1 MGQIKALTPKLKF
14 SSGMV
19 WYFAIFHAL
28 ALLAF
33 FPFAFSW
40 SAVALMLVLNWMT
53 ASLGICLGFH
63 RYLTHRS
70 LDLPKW
76 LGYFFV
82 LLGSLALENGPIKWV
97 GQHRMHHAN
106 SDTDQEPHSA
116 RKGFW
121 WAHMGWMLHRHP
133 VFDNPFRIKSYTK
146 DLQDDAFYAFLEK
159 HFISVQVAFGL
170 ILFAIGGIPWVI
182 WGIFLRVVLVY
193 HQTWLVN
200 SAAHTFGYKNLK
212 LENDLSTNCWWV
224 GLLAFGE
231 GWHNNHH
238 AFPKSARHGLR
249 PWEVDMTWWT
259 ISGLKTLGLA
269 TNLHVA
275 RLYPNRNDQYFT
287 GEVVKGE
294 AVKSAAA

>member
-1 MGQIKALTPKLKF
+1 MGQIKALTPKSQF

-40 SAVALMLVLNWMT
+40 SAVVVMLVLNWMT

-121 WAHMGWMLHRHP
+121 WAHMGWMLHKHP

-275 RLYPNRNDQYFT
+275 RLYPNRKDQYFT

>member
-1 MGQIKALTPKLKF
+1 MGQIKALTPKSQF

-40 SAVALMLVLNWMT
+40 SAVVVMLVLNWMT

-146 DLQDDAFYAFLEK
+146 DLQDDAFYVFLEK

>member
-1 MGQIKALTPKLKF
+1 MGQIKAFTPKLKF

-40 SAVALMLVLNWMT
+40 SAVVVMLVLNWMT

>member
-1 MGQIKALTPKLKF
+1 MGQIKALTPKSQF

-40 SAVALMLVLNWMT
+40 SAVVVMLVLNWMT

>member
-40 SAVALMLVLNWMT
+40 SAVVVMLVLNWMT

>member
-1 MGQIKALTPKLKF
+1 MGQIKVLTPKSRF
-14 SSGMV
+14 STGMV
-19 WYFAIFHAL
+19 WYFVIFHAL

>member
-1 MGQIKALTPKLKF
+1 MGQIKAFTPQSRF
-14 SSGMV
+14 STGMV
-19 WYFAIFHAL
+19 WYFVIFHAL

-76 LGYFFV
+76 LGYCFV
-82 LLGSLALENGPIKWV
+82 FLGSLALENGPIKWV
-97 GQHRMHHAN
+97 AQHRMHHAS
-106 SDTDQEPHSA
+106 SDSDQDPHNA

-121 WAHMGWMLHRHP
+121 WSHMGWMTYKHP
-133 VFDNPFRIKSYTK
+133 QHDNPFRINRYAK
-146 DLQDDAFYAFLEK
+146 DLLDDPFYVFLEK
-159 HFISVQVAFGL
+159 RFVSIQVVFGL
-170 ILFAIGGIPWVI
+170 ILFAIGGLPWVI

-200 SAAHTFGYKNLK
+200 SAAHTFGYKNVKLK
-212 LENDLSTNCWWV
+212 NDLSTNCWWV

-259 ISGLKTLGLA
+259 ISLLQALGLA
-269 TNLHVA
+269 TNLQVA
-275 RLYPNRNDQYFT
+275 RLYPNRHDEYFT

>member
-1 MGQIKALTPKLKF
+1 MGQIKAFTPKLKF
-14 SSGMV
+14 SKGMV

-40 SAVALMLVLNWMT
+40 SAVVVMLVLNWMT

-106 SDTDQEPHSA
+106 SDTDQDPHSA

-121 WAHMGWMLHRHP
+121 WAHWGWMLHRHP
-133 VFDNPFRIKSYTK
+133 EFDNPFRIKSYTK
-146 DLQDDAFYAFLEK
+146 DLQDDAFYVFLEK

-200 SAAHTFGYKNLK
+200 SAAHTFGYKNVKLK
-212 LENDLSTNCWWV
+212 NDLSTNCWWV

-259 ISGLKTLGLA
+259 ISVLKTLGLA
-269 TNLHVA
+269 TNIQVA
-275 RLYPNRNDQYFT
+275 RLYPNRNNKYFT

>member
-1 MGQIKALTPKLKF
+1 
-14 SSGMV
+14 MV

-40 SAVALMLVLNWMT
+40 SAVVVMLVLNWMT

-106 SDTDQEPHSA
+106 SDTDQDPHSA

-146 DLQDDAFYAFLEK
+146 DLQDDAFYVFLEK
-159 HFISVQVAFGL
+159 HFISVQVALGL

-224 GLLAFGE
+224 GLLAYGE

-269 TNLHVA
+269 TNLQVA
-275 RLYPNRNDQYFT
+275 RLYPNRNDKYFT

>member
-1 MGQIKALTPKLKF
+1 MGQIKAFTPKSQF

-40 SAVALMLVLNWMT
+40 SAVVVMLVLNWMT

-287 GEVVKGE
+287 GEVIKGE
-294 AVKSAAA
+294 VVKQAA

>member
-1 MGQIKALTPKLKF
+1 
-14 SSGMV
+14 MV

-40 SAVALMLVLNWMT
+40 SAVVVMLVLNWMT

>member
-1 MGQIKALTPKLKF
+1 
-14 SSGMV
+14 MV

-40 SAVALMLVLNWMT
+40 SAVVVMLVLNWMT

-133 VFDNPFRIKSYTK
+133 VFDNPFRINRYTQ
-146 DLQDDAFYAFLEK
+146 DLQADAFYVFLDK
-159 HFISVQVAFGL
+159 HFISVQVALGL
-170 ILFAIGGIPWVI
+170 ILVAIGGIPWVI
-182 WGIFLRVVLVY
+182 GSIFLRVVLVY
-193 HQTWLVN
+193 QQTWLVN